1 MDCNYLVATAVVR
14 CRGAVVVAAAAAA
27 AAEEV
32 EAGHGQECS

>member
-27 AAEEV
+27 EEV